1 MSKYSCIK
9 KRTARNQERETDI
22 QMELMLGIHDD
33 AVNYEARQEAVQRD
47 VAIQEVARREAIRLE
62 AVERDA
68 AIQEVARQEAIRREA
83 VHLEAVERDAAI
95 QEVARREAVRREAIH
110 LEALRLEALR
120 RKAFQNNRMNN
131 LDYEPDSD
139 ASDSDS
145 TF

>member
-33 AVNYEARQEAVQRD
+33 AVNYEARQEAIRLEAVQRD

-83 VHLEAVERDAAI
+83 VHLEA
-95 QEVARREAVRREAIH
+95 
-110 LEALRLEALR
+110 LRLE
-120 RKAFQNNRMNN
+120 AFQNNRRNN